1 MQACWA
7 SVTHTTTIDIYTK
20 WQYNKHLHTEREFD
34 MGYIISFLLG
44 IFVATVG
51 ISGVASVADKGVN
64 QMQNVMKDA
73 AK

>member
-1 MQACWA
+1 M
-7 SVTHTTTIDIYTK
+7 TH
-20 WQYNKHLHTEREFD
+20 
-34 MGYIISFLLG
+34 IIAFFLG

-64 QMQNVMKDA
+64 QVQQVMKEA

>member
-1 MQACWA
+1 MFL
-7 SVTHTTTIDIYTK
+7 VDTIAK
-20 WQYNKHLHTEREFD
+20 RQYNKHIHTEREFD

-51 ISGVASVADKGVN
+51 ISGVANVADKGVN
-64 QMQNVMKDA
+64 QVQQVMKEA

>member
-1 MQACWA
+1 MMSHIVA
-7 SVTHTTTIDIYTK
+7 
-20 WQYNKHLHTEREFD
+20 
-34 MGYIISFLLG
+34 FLLG

-64 QMQNVMKDA
+64 QVQQVMKEA

>member
-1 MQACWA
+1 MVD
-7 SVTHTTTIDIYTK
+7 SLTDS
-20 WQYNKHLHTEREFD
+20 QYNKHLHTERRFD

-51 ISGVASVADKGVN
+51 ISGVAQVADKGVN
-64 QMQNVMKDA
+64 QVQSVMKDA

>member
-1 MQACWA
+1 
-7 SVTHTTTIDIYTK
+7 
-20 WQYNKHLHTEREFD
+20 
-34 MGYIISFLLG
+34 MGYLIAFVLG

-64 QMQNVMKDA
+64 QVQQVMKEA

>member
-1 MQACWA
+1 LVDRL
-7 SVTHTTTIDIYTK
+7 SK
-20 WQYNKHLHTEREFD
+20 RQYNKHLHTERRFD

-51 ISGVASVADKGVN
+51 ISGVAQVADKGVN
-64 QMQNVMKDA
+64 QVQNVMKDA